1 MTLKTCNHF
10 PILIFFFRQLF
21 AIFESLFYL
30 KYFLNCSHTIYKKNF
45 YFFFSLG
52 HYYYKIIL
60 KRFIAEKAEPS
71 KLSVRS
77 RILLSNNRIILSLSL
92 FFSAFHRSAVQ
103 TTLES
108 LRVFHNYRHFKFDE
122 PNRKRLI
129 RRD

>member
-52 HYYYKIIL
+52 HYYYKIIDSSRRKL
-60 KRFIAEKAEPS
+60 NLS